1 MSIIIPDEA
10 TIEIIRR
17 VFSPKIITIED
28 KKHIKIIDLES
39 HNICGSFVIY
49 PDYIYI
55 KRLDKCGSTSGTELL
70 QMYDTLAQQLPNI
83 KYIELEDRSEIEI
96 CKQKINLYILKILT
110 TGQSWYNS
118 KGYFSKN
125 YESERSHNESI
136 INKPYEEFID
146 TVYKKDLELFTDE
159 NSIEEYKKHIER
171 HKKIVSDIT
180 NKSKRNTLYKFEE
193 SSKQNSE
200 QKILEYQDKID
211 HYDDRLIN
219 NYIQEQEAEINIG
232 IRLFPDVNKSV
243 KDYFN
248 YVWRDITSNIR
259 EKGCD
264 EETVEK
270 CKWLSKFINKGENF
284 EILRYLFGSLKKMVI
299 REESGKGGAKT
310 KRSKTKKRKRSN
322 KSNKSKSKRS
332 KSKRSKKY

>member
-28 KKHIKIIDLES
+28 KKLIKIIDLES

-284 EILRYLFGSLKKMVI
+284 EILPYFFGSLKKMVI
-299 REESGKGGAKT
+299 REESGKGGAKIKRIKT
-310 KRSKTKKRKRSN
+310 KRN
-322 KSNKSKSKRS
+322 KSKRSKSKRS